1 MSNKRSPIYTVL
13 AVLFSVIVIG
23 GGVAKLYRGY
33 SQITQADPVR
43 AVRELLEASDKAAAE
58 ANRKSEAVAP
68 AFDEILGDFDRLGIE
83 KFRAEK
89 RDASTDVI
97 DQFGLVSEQLERAST
112 SLKYAGQIEPNE
124 KMKSFIESR
133 SKSYDLLVEA
143 NQKNIEIVRATMDPS
158 LADVNAV
165 LTKIES
171 LVASRTAIQKESLD
185 ASAAADELLKQK

>member
-1 MSNKRSPIYTVL
+1 M
-13 AVLFSVIVIG
+13 FSVIVIG